1 MRSASGGAAA
11 PLWSEAYRSRH
22 HHEFAKHLPAF
33 ETRQGLR
40 GLLERESV
48 VDDRL
53 QASGLHHIEQR
64 RDVAACPTIR
74 TQDLQLERPDKADVF
89 RRVVAGGGTAG
100 QHAAT
105 NPQYPQAPRP
115 GVPASVVDH
124 DVHALIRALAAPR
137 RLAVKPINLLYEILV
152 GVVDDVI
159 GAKCPEALGLVLR
172 ARGGDDDGAG
182 DFRELHAANPDSA
195 GGAEDQYLLIGR
207 NMAVGVH
214 HAARRTVG
222 AGQTRG
228 LLVTDRSWN
237 ADKLMSAQPAIFGEP
252 AMYRLARQSALDSVY
267 RITEDTV
274 ADAPT

>member
-1 MRSASGGAAA
+1 MRSASGGSAA

-53 QASGLHHIEQR
+53 QASGLHHIEHR
-64 RDVAACPTIR
+64 RDVAARPAVR
-74 TQDLQLERPDKADVF
+74 TQDLQLECPDKADVF
-89 RRVVAGGGTAG
+89 RRVITGRGTAG

-115 GVPASVVDH
+115 GIPAGVVDD
-124 DVHALIRALAAPR
+124 DVYALIRALAAPR
-137 RLAVKPINLLYEILV
+137 RFALKPINLLYEILV

-159 GAKCPEALGLVLR
+159 GAKCPEARGFALR
-172 ARGGDDDGAG
+172 ARGGDDDGAS
-182 DFRELHAANPDSA
+182 DFCELYTAHPDSA
-195 GGAEDQYLLIGR
+195 GGAENHYLFIGR
-207 NMAVGVH
+207 NTAVGMH

-228 LLVTDRSWN
+228 LLVADRIWN
-237 ADKLMSAQPAIFGEP
+237 ADKLMAAQPA
-252 AMYRLARQSALDSVY
+252 
-267 RITEDTV
+267 
-274 ADAPT
+274 